1 MAATM
6 ATRRESNSEIEMKVK
21 SETKSK
27 VGRTK
32 AGKKLVRWR
41 SEMGMSF
48 RFQLCKADAAV

>member
-6 ATRRESNSEIEMKVK
+6 ATRRESNEMKVQ

-27 VGRTK
+27 AGRTK
-32 AGKKLVRWR
+32 AGKKLVIRR

-48 RFQLCKADAAV
+48 RFQLCKADAVV